1 MLLLSAGL
9 AVAAPEDDA
18 SADHKAVATE
28 AQATDVAARAQQVA
42 GPGVVE
48 AAAADAASSVSLPLE
63 NAGQGGGPSSP
74 DLDEGSAITP
84 APEDAPAQAAKPS
97 GAQGMG
103 TAAVGVDNS
112 GAAQSP
118 PAQDSLADAVP
129 KLTDRSFKVK
139 EAAAIAI
146 AESGDPRA
154 LSVLKGLLN
163 GELMYRKSDD
173 RVVLAEKAPG
183 GWTLVDPL
191 TGEALGEV
199 GRRDVRAITINNR
212 MRSSL
217 RASIAALTLASP
229 DAELRLRAAREVIGS
244 QDPVV
249 IDAVRVQLAREDNT
263 SVREVLALVVAIAD
277 LKQSDPQTRMAAVA
291 ALEGSLYPE
300 ARNALTSLLKEEND
314 PDVLEAATVALEA
327 IERKRSLNAAVETLF
342 FGLSLGS
349 VLVLAAIG
357 LAITFGV
364 MGVIN
369 MAHGE
374 LIMIGAYT
382 TYLVQLAMP
391 ELTDWSLLIAVPV
404 AFLVSGAF
412 GVAIERTVI
421 RFLYGRP
428 LETLLATF
436 GISLILQQL
445 VRTTISAQN
454 VAVQNPSWMSGSLQ
468 INPALALTYNRL
480 YILIFALLVF
490 ALLWVILKK
499 TALGLQVRAV
509 SQNRA
514 MARAMGVRSARV
526 DALTFGL
533 GAGIAGVAGVA
544 LSQLTN
550 VGPNMGQAYIIDS
563 FMVVVFGGVG
573 NLWGTLVG
581 GMTLGVANKVM
592 EPWAGAVLAKILVLV
607 FIILFIQKRPRGL
620 FPQRGRAA
628 GD

>member
-1 MLLLSAGL
+1 MPGGSNRTRRPLAG
-9 AVAAPEDDA
+9 A
-18 SADHKAVATE
+18 SVRRPQI
-28 AQATDVAARAQQVA
+28 AQALALIALLIGLWAPPTGASEGDF
-42 GPGVVE
+42 E
-48 AAAADAASSVSLPLE
+48 AAL
-63 NAGQGGGPSSP
+63 
-74 DLDEGSAITP
+74 
-84 APEDAPAQAAKPS
+84 AQLS
-97 GAQGMG
+97 E
-103 TAAVGVDNS
+103 
-112 GAAQSP
+112 
-118 PAQDSLADAVP
+118 
-129 KLTDRSFKVK
+129 RSFKLK
-139 EAAAIAI
+139 SAAAEAI
-146 AESGDPRA
+146 AASGDERA
-154 LSVLKGLLN
+154 LAVLRGLLA
-163 GELMYRKSDD
+163 GDLYYRKDD
-173 RVVLAEKAPG
+173 KRIVYAESFDG
-183 GWTLVDPL
+183 GYRLRDVL
-191 TGEALGEV
+191 TGADLGAV
-199 GRRDVRAITINNR
+199 GRRDVKKVGINNSLR
-212 MRSSL
+212 GLLRDAIAGLTLSSPDPRVRLSAVREMTGDPGAALAMRS
-217 RASIAALTLASP
+217 ALQ
-229 DAELRLRAAREVIGS
+229 REE
-244 QDPVV
+244 D
-249 IDAVRVQLAREDNT
+249 DAVR
-263 SVREVLALVVAIAD
+263 
-277 LKQSDPQTRMAAVA
+277 A
-291 ALEGSLYPE
+291 ALELAVGLADLNADEAQTRLDAVSAVRGSLE
-300 ARNALTSLLKEEND
+300 QEVRNALAGVADAD
-314 PDVLEAATVALEA
+314 PDDAVRAAARAALEA
-327 IERKRSLNAAVETLF
+327 VDLRLQLNALAETLF

-382 TYLVQLAMP
+382 TYLIQQAMP
-391 ELTDWSLLIAVPV
+391 AAIDYSLLVAVPA
-404 AFLVSGAF
+404 AFAVSGLF
-412 GVAIERTVI
+412 GIAIERLVI

-454 VAVQNPSWMSGSLQ
+454 VAVENPSWMSGSLA
-468 INPALALTYNRL
+468 INPALSLTYNRV
-480 YILIFALLVF
+480 YILLFALAVFFALLLV
-490 ALLWVILKK
+490 LKR

-514 MARAMGVRSARV
+514 MARAMGVRSDRV

-581 GMTLGVANKVM
+581 GLTLGVANKFM
-592 EPWAGAVLAKILVLV
+592 EPWTGAVLAKILVLV

-628 GD
+628 EV